1 MSCVWFPH
9 HLANVKTAE
18 ARLRFAPATS
28 SSPDSP
34 VNSPQQKKLFA
45 TEPDRLEWEIAAE
58 QDRLVAEIAL
68 TRTFDQTFSY
78 AVPETLREVIAPGKR
93 VEVPFGR
100 GNRKELAFC
109 VGLTQGGQT
118 GSRRLKEVAAV
129 VDREPLVDEH
139 LLGLTRWISDRYL
152 CGWGQALATSVPAG
166 VKKKSGTRE
175 LTFFTLAENF
185 EQLAGESKLPTK
197 QAAIVE
203 HLREAG
209 QPLKG
214 EQISEAVGCSPAPIN
229 ALREKG
235 FLVATRKR
243 TGTFEA
249 DIGNVAHEADLELN
263 SDQQRALG
271 SIVLQ
276 LRQKAHRTFLLHGV
290 TGSGKTEVYIQ
301 AIREVV
307 GYGRQAIVLVPE
319 ISLTPQT
326 IRRFASRFD
335 SVAVLH
341 SHLTDAERHWH
352 WQRIARGE
360 VQVVVGAR
368 SAVFAPVK
376 HLGLIVID
384 EEHETSFKQDSVPRY
399 HAREVARERAR
410 MCGVPLILGSAT
422 PTLESWVR
430 VDAVTKE
437 RYATGASDSEGGD
450 CAAPSSAVRAPS
462 PPGEGTQEG
471 TALGD
476 GMDAA
481 APDDVLLSL
490 PSRVSGLPLPPA
502 TTVDIRNDPLC
513 SKGHSIGRAL
523 RATMQTALDDG
534 GQVILFLNLR
544 GYSTTVWCRSCGGG
558 VKCPNCDIT
567 MTFHRDRN
575 IILCHTCNEQQ
586 PPPQAC
592 PQCGMPGIRYFGS
605 GTQRLEQE
613 VIARFPKHRV
623 LRMDSDTM
631 QKRGSHDAAL
641 EQFRHGKAHVLVGTQ
656 MIAKGLDFPNVTLV
670 GVVDADTILH
680 QPDLRASERTFQLIA
695 QVAGRAGRSEKGGR
709 VIVQT
714 CSPDDVSIRHAVR
727 HDFEG
732 FAAGEIVHRHE
743 MGCPP
748 FCHWVRVILRGPIE
762 DAVQS
767 VSLDMADVIRE
778 VIEKRGLQIRVL
790 GPAPC
795 PVARVQSSY
804 RFHFLLSSSDHE
816 ALRALWREL
825 RPQLPSDRSVDFVV
839 DVDPLNL
846 R

>member
-1 MSCVWFPH
+1 M
-9 HLANVKTAE
+9 
-18 ARLRFAPATS
+18 
-28 SSPDSP
+28 
-34 VNSPQQKKLFA
+34 NSPYQKNLFA
-45 TEPDRLEWEIAAE
+45 TEPDRPEWEIAAE

-68 TRTFDQTFSY
+68 TRTFDQTFTY
-78 AVPETLREVIAPGKR
+78 AVPESLRDVIAPGKR
-93 VEVPFGR
+93 VEVPFGK

-109 VGLTQGGQT
+109 VGLTQGPQT
-118 GSRRLKEVAAV
+118 GNRRLKEIAGV
-129 VDREPLVDEH
+129 VDREPLVDAH
-139 LLGLTRWISDRYL
+139 LLELTRWISDRYL
-152 CGWGQALATSVPAG
+152 CGWGQALATSIPAG
-166 VKKKSGTRE
+166 VKKQSGTRE
-175 LTFFTLAENF
+175 LLFFTLAENI
-185 EQLAGESKLPTK
+185 ESLIGGSKLPAK
-197 QAAIVE
+197 QMAVIE

-214 EQISEAVGCSPAPIN
+214 DQIAEAVGCSPGPIN

-235 FLVATRKR
+235 LLIATRKR

-249 DIGNVAHEADLELN
+249 ESDQVTREADLKLN

-271 SIVLQ
+271 TVVLQ
-276 LRQKAHRTFLLHGV
+276 LRQRTHRTFLLHGV

-422 PTLESWVR
+422 PTLESWAR
-430 VDAVTKE
+430 VDSTTNE
-437 RYATGASDSEGGD
+437 LY
-450 CAAPSSAVRAPS
+450 
-462 PPGEGTQEG
+462 GETLTQEG
-471 TALGD
+471 NSEGSEPPLND
-476 GMDAA
+476 I
-481 APDDVLLSL
+481 VLSL
-490 PSRVSGLPLPPA
+490 PKRVSGLPLPPA

-513 SKGHSIGRAL
+513 AKGHSIGRAL
-523 RATMQTALDDG
+523 RTTMQTALDDG

-575 IILCHTCNEQQ
+575 IILCHTCSEEQ
-586 PPPQAC
+586 PPPQVC

-613 VIARFPKHRV
+613 VISKFPKYRV

-631 QKRGSHDAAL
+631 QKRGSHDKAL
-641 EQFRHGKAHVLVGTQ
+641 EEFRRGKAHVLVGTQ

-727 HDFEG
+727 HDFER
-732 FAAGEIVHRHE
+732 FAAGELVHRYE

-748 FCHWVRVILRGPIE
+748 FRHWVRVILRGPVE
-762 DAVQS
+762 ETVQA
-767 VSLDMADVIRE
+767 VSLDMADIIRDVIAQ
-778 VIEKRGLQIRVL
+778 RGLEIRVL

-795 PVARVQSSY
+795 PVARLQNSY
-804 RFHFLLSSSDHE
+804 RFHFLLSSGDQNS
-816 ALRALWREL
+816 LRNLWREL
-825 RPQLPSDRSVDFVV
+825 RPKLPTDRSVDFVV